1 MRRENGMFLLQPRK
15 TSEAQVL
22 ENLKPE
28 KQVLGH
34 VTRGIVLVKCSSS
47 FKLSYNFIKDY
58 ARVSG

>member
-22 ENLKPE
+22 ENIKPE

-34 VTRGIVLVKCSSS
+34 VTRGIILVLKCSSS
-47 FKLSYNFIKDY
+47 SNLMILKLS
-58 ARVSG
+58 